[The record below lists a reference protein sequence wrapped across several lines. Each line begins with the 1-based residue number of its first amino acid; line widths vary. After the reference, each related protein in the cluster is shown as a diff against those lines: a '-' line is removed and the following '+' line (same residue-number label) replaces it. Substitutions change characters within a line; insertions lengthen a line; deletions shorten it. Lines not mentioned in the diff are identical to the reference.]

1 MFNDRSSLLAF
12 LKTRR
17 SGKPRELVSPGP
29 SQAELREIIEMASR
43 TPDHGKLNPW
53 RFVHVPRERRADFAA
68 LVQRASLV
76 EDPDPAPGRI
86 EANEQFAHQAPELI
100 VVISSP
106 VSGSKIP
113 LWEQELSCGA
123 ACMNLL
129 IAAAAFGYAGGWITG
144 WPTYSEEIRREFTS
158 GEEKLAGFFF
168 IGTPG
173 RPLEERPRPAFEDVA
188 STWQPNATTS

>member
-17 SGKPRELVSPGP
+17 SGKPRELVAPGP
-29 SQAELREIIEMASR
+29 SEAELRQIIEMASR

-53 RFVHVPRERRADFAA
+53 RFIHVPRSRRDDFAA
-68 LVQRASLV
+68 LVQRASLI

-100 VVISSP
+100 VVIFSP
-106 VSGSKIP
+106 VSGTKIP

-144 WPTYSEEIRREFTS
+144 WPTYSEEIRREFAS
-158 GEEKLAGFFF
+158 GNEKLAGFFF

-173 RPLEERPRPAFEDVA
+173 RPLEERPRPAFEEVA
-188 STWQPNATTS
+188 STWQPNATTA

>member
-29 SQAELREIIEMASR
+29 SQAELREMIEMASR

-68 LVQRASLV
+68 LVQRASLI

-100 VVISSP
+100 VVIFSP
-106 VSGSKIP
+106 VSGTKIP

-129 IAAAAFGYAGGWITG
+129 SAAAAFGYAGGWITG
-144 WPTYSEEIRREFTS
+144 WPTYSEEIRRAFVS
-158 GEEKLAGFFF
+158 GDQKLAGFFF